1 MVAGGACFVYN
12 LERTSDGSG
21 RRYTVATDND
31 REALVIEL
39 IDREYLAGRGQKAI
53 AHQLNHE
60 GVPTPSAG
68 RLGSGSCAPS
78 AVRTILLDARYRG
91 VYFHGRLKKVRQDGG
106 SIRVKVGPS
115 EIIMIKSRRSSP
127 STSSRTQITSSGMIH
142 AAGTKYAIVS

>member
-1 MVAGGACFVYN
+1 M
-12 LERTSDGSG
+12 R
-21 RRYTVATDND
+21 
-31 REALVIEL
+31 
-39 IDREYLAGRGQKAI
+39 GRGQKTI

-78 AVRTILLDARYRG
+78 AVRTILLNARYRG

-106 SIRVKVGPS
+106 SIRVKVEPS

-127 STSSRTQITSSGMIH
+127 STSSRTQITSCGMIH